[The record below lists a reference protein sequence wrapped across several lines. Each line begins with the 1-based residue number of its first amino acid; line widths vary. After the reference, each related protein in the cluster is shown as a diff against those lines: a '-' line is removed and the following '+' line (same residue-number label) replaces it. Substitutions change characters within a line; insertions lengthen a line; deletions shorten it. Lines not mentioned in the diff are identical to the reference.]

1 MPRTR
6 SVSGTPARDTKQD
19 VDRKAHGPTAR
30 AEPVAPARIASVR
43 QFNRFYTRRLGV
55 LDRQLLASGFSLTES
70 RVLWELAHRAPL
82 TASWLR
88 EALGVDAGYLSRLL
102 ARLRAAGLIRA
113 RSDRDDARAQSL
125 SLTAAGRRAF
135 DRLDRA
141 SEAQIGQWLAALH
154 PSPQGQLVQAMDTV
168 RLLLGSPPRAE
179 EITLHEPA
187 PGDIG
192 WVIQRH
198 GALYAEEYG
207 WDLSFEA
214 LVARI
219 AADFVSQRQPGLERG
234 WIARREGVNVG
245 CVFVVKANPAE
256 YGEGVAKLR
265 LLLVEPS
272 LRGAGLGERLVAECE
287 RFAREAGYRRMTL
300 WTNSILHAARAIY
313 QRRGWTLVAEETHHS
328 FGHRLTGQ
336 TWEKAL
342 IGDPR

>member
-1 MPRTR
+1 MQRPEAIR
-6 SVSGTPARDTKQD
+6 SAPAPDPARPVTNAAASPPG
-19 VDRKAHGPTAR
+19 RP
-30 AEPVAPARIASVR
+30 EPVPLARIAAVR

-70 RVLWELAHRAPL
+70 RVLWELAHGAPL

-88 EALGVDAGYLSRLL
+88 EELGLDAGYLSRLL
-102 ARLRAAGLIRA
+102 SRLRAAGLIRA
-113 RSDRDDARAQSL
+113 RTDREDARAQSL

-141 SEAQIGQWLAALH
+141 SQKQIGQWLADLN
-154 PSPQGQLVQAMDTV
+154 PSSQGQLVQALDIVTA
-168 RLLLGSPPRAE
+168 LLGPAPRAG
-179 EITLHEPA
+179 EITLHEPR

-219 AADFVSQRQPGLERG
+219 AADFVDQRQPDCERG
-234 WIARREGVNVG
+234 WIARRDGVNVG
-245 CVFVVKANPAE
+245 CVFVVRAPPADH
-256 YGEGVAKLR
+256 GEAVAKLR

-272 LRGAGLGERLVAECE
+272 MRGAGLGDRLVAECE
-287 RFAREAGYRRMTL
+287 RFALEAGYRRMTL

-313 QRRGWTLVAEETHHS
+313 QRRGWTLVAEESHHS
-328 FGHRLTGQ
+328 FGQPLTGQ

-342 IGDPR
+342 IGNTG